1 MNYTINACRLSGKV
15 KAIPSKS
22 HLHRQLIAAALYGT
36 DTEIRAGAAASEDI
50 AATENCLTALG
61 ARILRSEADRIH
73 VKAIRERRREKGV
86 RRLFCKESGSTL
98 RFLLPVVC
106 ALGLPAEFYPEGR
119 LPDRPLSPL
128 REELIRHGCRI
139 SEPGSVPL
147 CVGGALSGGVFEIAG
162 GVSSQYIS
170 GILLTLPLLEAES
183 TLRITGTLES
193 RPYVEMTLEVLAGFG
208 ISFTQDSS
216 FSAFI
221 KPRGVHRA
229 QTVRCLQTEGD
240 WSNAAFWLT
249 AGAIGAEEV
258 CVSGLSLTSK
268 QGDKAILQLLKQFG
282 ASVKA
287 AEAENGLSA
296 VTVSP
301 SPLKGIEINA
311 ADIPDL
317 VPILSLAA
325 AAAEG
330 TTVIRGAAR
339 LRLKESDRLQAVTD
353 LLGTLGADI
362 RQTDDGLIINGTW
375 KNGKAS
381 LQGGTV
387 SSCHDHRI
395 AMTAA
400 IAAAISDGPVTIL
413 GAEAV
418 NKSYP
423 TFWQDF
429 EKLNGK

>member
-1 MNYTINACRLSGKV
+1 MNYTINACRLAGKV

-50 AATENCLTALG
+50 TATENCLTALG
-61 ARILRSEADRIH
+61 AQILRSEADRIH
-73 VKAIRERRREKGV
+73 VKAIRERRREESV

-98 RFLLPVVC
+98 RFLLPVAC

-147 CVGGALSGGVFEIAG
+147 CVEGTLSGGVFEIAG

-170 GILLTLPLLEAES
+170 GILLALPLLEAES

-193 RPYVEMTLEVLAGFG
+193 RPYVEMTLEVLARFG
-208 ISFTQDSS
+208 ISFTENSG
-216 FSAFI
+216 FSVFI
-221 KPRGVHRA
+221 KPRGLHRA
-229 QTVRCLQTEGD
+229 QTAQCLQTEG
-240 WSNAAFWLT
+240 
-249 AGAIGAEEV
+249 AIGTKEV

-268 QGDKAILQLLKQFG
+268 QGDKAILQLLEQFG
-282 ASVKA
+282 ASIKK
-287 AEAENGLSA
+287 AEAEDGLSDI
-296 VTVSP
+296 TVSP

-325 AAAEG
+325 AVAEG
-330 TTVIRGAAR
+330 TTIIRGAGR
-339 LRLKESDRLQAVTD
+339 LRLKESDRLQTVTD

-362 RQTDDGLIINGTW
+362 RQTDDGLIING
-375 KNGKAS
+375 KPS
-381 LQGGTV
+381 LQGGMV
-387 SSCHDHRI
+387 SSCRDHRI

-400 IAAAISDGPVTIL
+400 IAAAVSDGPVTIL

>member
-73 VKAIRERRREKGV
+73 VKAITEKRREEGV

-147 CVGGALSGGVFEIAG
+147 CVEGTLSGGVFEIAG

-170 GILLTLPLLEAES
+170 GILLALPLLEAES

-193 RPYVEMTLEVLAGFG
+193 RP
-208 ISFTQDSS
+208 
-216 FSAFI
+216 
-221 KPRGVHRA
+221 
-229 QTVRCLQTEGD
+229 
-240 WSNAAFWLT
+240 
-249 AGAIGAEEV
+249 
-258 CVSGLSLTSK
+258 
-268 QGDKAILQLLKQFG
+268 
-282 ASVKA
+282 
-287 AEAENGLSA
+287 
-296 VTVSP
+296 
-301 SPLKGIEINA
+301 
-311 ADIPDL
+311 
-317 VPILSLAA
+317 
-325 AAAEG
+325 
-330 TTVIRGAAR
+330 
-339 LRLKESDRLQAVTD
+339 
-353 LLGTLGADI
+353 
-362 RQTDDGLIINGTW
+362 
-375 KNGKAS
+375 
-381 LQGGTV
+381 
-387 SSCHDHRI
+387 
-395 AMTAA
+395 
-400 IAAAISDGPVTIL
+400 
-413 GAEAV
+413 
-418 NKSYP
+418 
-423 TFWQDF
+423 
-429 EKLNGK
+429 